1 MRFNLVKSI
10 NNKFFINDLVQVSI
24 FVEVSQLRKTYIGRI
39 IDITDSCLML
49 DISEKYN
56 SRTENVAL
64 VYINNIEE
72 IKD

>member
-24 FVEVSQLRKTYIGRI
+24 FVEASQLRKTYTGRI
-39 IDITDSCLML
+39 IDITDSYLML

>member
-39 IDITDSCLML
+39 IDITDSYLML

>member
-24 FVEVSQLRKTYIGRI
+24 FIEVSQLRKTYTGRI
-39 IDITDSCLML
+39 IDITDSYLML

>member
-24 FVEVSQLRKTYIGRI
+24 FVEVSQLRKTYTGRI
-39 IDITDSCLML
+39 IDITDSYLML